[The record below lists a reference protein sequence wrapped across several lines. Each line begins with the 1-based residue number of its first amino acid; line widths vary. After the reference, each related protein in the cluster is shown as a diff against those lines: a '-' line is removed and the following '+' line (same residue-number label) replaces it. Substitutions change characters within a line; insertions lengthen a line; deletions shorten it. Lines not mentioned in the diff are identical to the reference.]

1 MNRDL
6 KLKFYYN
13 HVLSETYSEPH
24 STYHQQITHDVIERF
39 IRPLQLNMDARI
51 LDLGSGRAYFLDRMR
66 ALGYTDVT
74 GITLSVEDYNHG
86 VTLGHRMRHAD
97 MNFLQDT
104 DESQDLL
111 FSRHSIE
118 HSPFPYISLL
128 EYNRVLKPRGWLYI
142 ETPRP
147 DSERPHENNRNHYS
161 ILGRTQWLALLT
173 RTGFD
178 VTWHEYDFPIVFDDG
193 RQYKESYYVFLCQR
207 RRPVDV
213 K

>member
-13 HVLSETYSEPH
+13 HVLSEIYSEPH
-24 STYHQQITHDVIERF
+24 STYHQQITHDVIDRF
-39 IRPLQLNMDARI
+39 IEPLSLARNARI
-51 LDLGSGRAYFLDRMR
+51 LDLGSGQGYFLDRMR
-66 ALGYTDVT
+66 DLGYTNTV
-74 GITLSVEDYNHG
+74 GITLNVDDYNQCRQKQHA
-86 VTLGHRMRHAD
+86 MRHAD
-97 MNFLQDT
+97 MNFLEDA
-104 DESQDLL
+104 DESHDLL
-111 FSRHSIE
+111 FSRHSLE

-128 EYNRVLKPRGWLYI
+128 EYNRVLRPRGWLYI

-147 DSERPHENNRNHYS
+147 DSERSHENNRNHYS
-161 ILGRTQWLALLT
+161 ILGRTQWLSLLT

-178 VTWHEYDFPIVFDDG
+178 VSWHEYDFPIVFEDG
-193 RQYKESYYVFLCQR
+193 RQFTESYYVFVCQR